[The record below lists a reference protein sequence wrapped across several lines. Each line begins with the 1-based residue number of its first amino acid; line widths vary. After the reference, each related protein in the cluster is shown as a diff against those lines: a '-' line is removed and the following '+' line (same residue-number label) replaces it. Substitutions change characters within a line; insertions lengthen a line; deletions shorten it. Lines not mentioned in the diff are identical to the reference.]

1 MESKKYNCLTCS
13 FHTNTTADW
22 NRHIKSKKHLKH
34 QDQEPVE
41 DYKKEYDDLLLKF
54 NSLECNSSVKLVE
67 LETKTEE
74 LLKQV
79 EETADKITTHD
90 EKERQLQDELQET
103 KRKLNKM
110 EQDKLL
116 SVEPKTIPLDTNK
129 IKLLQ
134 TQIAEYDKLFEQ
146 QEALLLKYMDKDDD
160 NGILN
165 DKIKD
170 LESSNDDL
178 RVKLKESYHKQDAVI
193 NRYSDLF

>member
-13 FHTNTTADW
+13 FHTNTTADY
-22 NRHIKSKKHLKH
+22 NRHLKSKKHLKH
-34 QDQEPVE
+34 QEPVD
-41 DYKKEYDDLLLKF
+41 DYETKYNELLTKF
-54 NSLECNSSVKLVE
+54 NSLEYNSSIKLTE
-67 LETKTEE
+67 LETKAEE

-90 EKERQLQDELQET
+90 EIERQLQEEVDT
-103 KRKLNKM
+103 AKRHISKM

-116 SVEPKTIPLDTNK
+116 SLEPKTIPLDTNK

-146 QEALLLKYMDKDDD
+146 QETLLLKYMDKDDD
-160 NGILN
+160 IGNLN
-165 DKIKD
+165 NKIKD

-178 RVKLKESYHKQDAVI
+178 RVKLKESYYKQDDAI
-193 NRYSDLF
+193 NRYNDLF